1 MKKLVIIAA
10 IAFFCCGCTDSTELG
25 ERAIVQLAAIDC
37 DSGGYTLSALL
48 FSSSGE
54 IDAAQSNVIKVTGSG
69 STIGEAVEQLSLAD
83 GREVY
88 MSEAKLLVLGG
99 GFRQTDAAS
108 ALAMLNRDMRC
119 SLNTPVCFCENAE
132 LLADL
137 EFTEGITSAQKPVNM
152 IENACLS
159 GVSPKATILDI
170 LSDNQGGR
178 ATLIPCFTE
187 AENGRGITSS
197 EDGKTAVLN
206 GGIFIS
212 GGSLSRQ
219 INAAET
225 AGYMLLSG
233 KADSARLD
241 ITVNG
246 KEYACEAYNIRVFK
260 QDGKPAVTASF
271 RSRTGGS
278 LSPQQLEACSKRLA
292 AIARS
297 GMAYVS

>member
-1 MKKLVIIAA
+1 MKKLVMTAVIILL
-10 IAFFCCGCTDSTELG
+10 CCGCTDSTELG
-25 ERAIVQLAAIDC
+25 ERAIVQLAAIDY
-37 DSGGYTLSALL
+37 SGGSYTLSALL

-69 STIGEAVEQLSLAD
+69 STLGEAVEQLSLAD
-83 GREVY
+83 GRDVY

-99 GFRQTDAAS
+99 GFRQKDAVS
-108 ALAMLNRDMRC
+108 VLAMLNRDMRC

-152 IENACLS
+152 IENAYLS
-159 GVSPKATILDI
+159 GASPKATILDI

-178 ATLIPCFTE
+178 ATLIPSFTE
-187 AENGRGITSS
+187 AENGRGITSA

-212 GGSLSRQ
+212 GGKLSQ
-219 INAAET
+219 QTSAAET

-233 KADSARLD
+233 KADSIKLD
-241 ITVNG
+241 ITLNG
-246 KEYACEAYNIRVFK
+246 EEYACEAYNIRVS
-260 QDGKPAVTASF
+260 QQNGKPVITASF

-278 LSPQQLEACSKRLA
+278 LSQQQLEACGERLA
-292 AIARS
+292 AIA
-297 GMAYVS
+297 GKGVAYVP